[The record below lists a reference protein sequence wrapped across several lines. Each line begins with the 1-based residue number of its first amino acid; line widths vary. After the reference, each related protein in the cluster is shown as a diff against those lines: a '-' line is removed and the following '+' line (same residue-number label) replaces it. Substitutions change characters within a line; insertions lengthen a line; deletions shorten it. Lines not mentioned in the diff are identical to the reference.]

1 LRHFGAFLRHLLL
14 AATPLE
20 RVFRLRRLDP
30 ARYDWVSA
38 ETWGQAVEV
47 IRGQPIDM
55 AVVDPLLGGEARAH
69 EVAQIRHRFPS
80 LPLMLYT
87 ELTPA
92 TAAVLLDL
100 GRVGIQRVVFHRF
113 EDAPGSLKSAIESEL
128 EGSVSQ
134 QVMRTLHRAIRDLPL
149 QLRQGLEA
157 MLHAP
162 GEGLTVVALA
172 QRAQMTRRS
181 CERWFNRV
189 GLPSPRVVMVLARL
203 LYAHRLLLDPGYTV
217 EDVALKLGYGKV
229 KTLQMQLRAVFGNTA
244 GELRVTLSPDDA
256 LTIIVNRYFPQ
267 LQAAS

>member
-1 LRHFGAFLRHLLL
+1 MRHLLL

-20 RVFRLRRLDP
+20 RAFRLRRLDP
-30 ARYDWVSA
+30 SRYEWVTA
-38 ETWGQAVEV
+38 ESWGQAIEV

-55 AVVDPLLGGEARAH
+55 AVVDPLLGSEARAY
-69 EVAQIRHRFPS
+69 EIQQLRHRFPS

-87 ELTPA
+87 ELSPA

-113 EDAPGSLKSAIESEL
+113 EDAPASLKSAIDAEL
-128 EGSVSQ
+128 ERSVSHE
-134 QVMRTLHRAIRDLPL
+134 VMKLLSRALRDLPGP
-149 QLRQGLEA
+149 LRHGIEA

-172 QRAQMTRRS
+172 ERAQMTRRS
-181 CERWFNRV
+181 CERWFQRV

>member
-1 LRHFGAFLRHLLL
+1 LRHLLL

-30 ARYDWVSA
+30 SRYEWVGA

-47 IRGQPIDM
+47 IRGRPVDM
-55 AVVDPLLGGEARAH
+55 AVVDPMLGGEARAH
-69 EVAQIRHRFPS
+69 EISQIRYRFPS

-92 TAAVLLDL
+92 IAAVLLDL
-100 GRVGIQRVVFHRF
+100 GRVGIQRVVFSRF
-113 EDAPGSLKSAIESEL
+113 EDAPSSLKGAIDAEL
-128 EGSVSQ
+128 EQSVSH
-134 QVMRTLHRAIRDLPL
+134 QVMRTLHKALRGLPPPLRD
-149 QLRQGLEA
+149 GLEV

-172 QRAQMTRRS
+172 ERAQMTRRS
-181 CERWFNRV
+181 CERWFHRV
-189 GLPSPRVVMVLARL
+189 GLPSPRVVMVLARI

>member
-1 LRHFGAFLRHLLL
+1 MRHLLL
-14 AATPLE
+14 AATPLD

-30 ARYDWVSA
+30 QRYDWVGA
-38 ETWGQAVEV
+38 ETWGQVIEV
-47 IRGQPIDM
+47 IRGRPVDM
-55 AVVDPLLGGEARAH
+55 AVVDPLLSGEARSH
-69 EVAQIRHRFPS
+69 EIAQVRYRFPS

-113 EDAPGSLKSAIESEL
+113 EDAPSSLKNAIDAEL
-128 EGSVSQ
+128 EHCVSQ
-134 QVMRTLHRAIRDLPL
+134 QVMKMLRRALRELPPSLRT
-149 QLRQGLEA
+149 GLEA

-172 QRAQMTRRS
+172 ERAQMTRRS
-181 CERWFNRV
+181 CERWFHRV

-203 LYAHRLLLDPGYTV
+203 LHAHRLLLDPGYTV